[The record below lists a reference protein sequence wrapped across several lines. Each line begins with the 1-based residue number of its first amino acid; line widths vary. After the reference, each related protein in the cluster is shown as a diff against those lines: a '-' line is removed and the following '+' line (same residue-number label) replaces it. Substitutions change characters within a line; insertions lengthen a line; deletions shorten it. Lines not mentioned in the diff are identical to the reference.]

1 MTMSIN
7 YSIPEFWTGEIER
20 TAELANSLIKQAG
33 DDVAAFV
40 WASDLHIPDATSG
53 NTRRIGALFSATM
66 DACNL
71 SNVVVCGDIGTQYS
85 IESEEKLDEMYKEF
99 TNNLSPLWGDER
111 LLLTVGN
118 HDGCYGFVNGNHYA
132 MQYGHQKLFD
142 TFFKDQY
149 KHENRRFSRE
159 GTYFYADDTKQKLR
173 YIMLNSHFGGD
184 YSTDEYGAA
193 KNDRFRISCYGQEQL
208 DWLINEAL
216 DMPEGYGAIIA
227 SHVPLSYDDIGH
239 PDKEQLRNIIR
250 AYCNRTVYDGC
261 VDIDPESF
269 AYSSVHAD
277 FTSAKGEILAVLA
290 GHVHHD
296 WAFTDIL
303 PCPIVTIVASGG
315 DLAPGSCTARVFETD
330 CETSYDIVVINRR
343 ERVIDLVRVGAGY
356 DRRIE
361 Y

>member
-1 MTMSIN
+1 MIN
-7 YSIPEFWTGEIER
+7 KFKNVPEFWHGELER
-20 TAELANSLIKQAG
+20 KCEMARQLIKEAG
-33 DDVAAFV
+33 NDAAAFV

-53 NTRRIGALFSATM
+53 NTVRIGALFDAAI
-66 DACNL
+66 DACGL

-85 IESEEKLDEMYKEF
+85 IESEEKLDTMYKEF
-99 TNNLSPLWGDER
+99 PNNLFPLWGSEK
-111 LLLTVGN
+111 LLLTIGN
-118 HDGCYGFVNGNHYA
+118 HDGCYGCVDGNHYA
-132 MQYGHQKLFD
+132 IQYGHQKLFD

-149 KHENRRFSRE
+149 NHENRRFSRE
-159 GTYFYADDTKQKLR
+159 GTYFYADDAKQKLR

-184 YSTDEYGAA
+184 YSTDEKGAA

-261 VDIDPESF
+261 VDIDTENF
-269 AYSSVHAD
+269 AYSCVHAD
-277 FTSAKGEILAVLA
+277 FTSAKGDILAVLA

-315 DLAPGSCTARVFETD
+315 DLAHGSCTARVFDTD
-330 CETSYDIVVINRR
+330 CETSFDIAVINRR
-343 ERVIDLVRVGAGY
+343 KRVIDLVRVGAGY
-356 DRRIE
+356 DRHIE